1 MNDARKYA
9 KIGPFRCFRA
19 STILGNNN
27 IYIYKCI
34 YNNYIYI
41 HQPLKHVKKHVCGKA
56 PKKHVLWEVTFQYA
70 YGDTIG
76 VYLYIKYVYIYIYIN
91 INI

>member
-27 IYIYKCI
+27 IYLYKCI
-34 YNNYIYI
+34 YNN
-41 HQPLKHVKKHVCGKA
+41 
-56 PKKHVLWEVTFQYA
+56 F
-70 YGDTIG
+70 
-76 VYLYIKYVYIYIYIN
+76 IYIYTPTPKTCKKN
-91 INI
+91 MFAGRPLKNMFCGK